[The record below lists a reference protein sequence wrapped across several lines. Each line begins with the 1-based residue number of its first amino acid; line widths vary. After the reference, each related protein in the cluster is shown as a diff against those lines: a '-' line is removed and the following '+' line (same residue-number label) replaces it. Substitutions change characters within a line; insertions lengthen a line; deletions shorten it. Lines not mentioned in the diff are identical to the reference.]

1 MCYDLRA
8 MTESYDPQNEAEFDA
23 FAGSYA
29 DMHAKSVAASGEDP
43 EYFSIYKQ
51 KVLERVLGSAP
62 GPVLDFGCG
71 IGNLTHLLVRSFPEV
86 HGFDPSKKSVD
97 LARTRASAA
106 TFYDDKE
113 SLPKDHYGAIVLANV
128 LHHVPRSARAG
139 LVKELSRL
147 LAKNG
152 KIVIFEHNPLN
163 PVTVKAVKDCPFDEG
178 VELLYPWEV
187 TGLLDDAGLLAR
199 KLDYIV
205 FFPRILAKLRPLEPH
220 LRGLPLGAQV
230 CAWAERP

>member
-1 MCYDLRA
+1 MG
-8 MTESYDPQNEAEFDA
+8 ESYDPQNEAEFDA

-29 DMHAKSVAASGEDP
+29 DMHAKSVKASGEDP
-43 EYFSIYKQ
+43 EYFAIYKQ
-51 KVLERVLGSAP
+51 KVLERVLGAAP

-71 IGNLTHLLVRSFPEV
+71 IGNLTHLLVRSFTEV

-97 LARTRASAA
+97 VARTRAPEA
-106 TFYDDKE
+106 TFYDDKAA
-113 SLPKDHYGAIVLANV
+113 LPKATFGAVVLANV
-128 LHHVPRSARAG
+128 LHHVPRAARAA
-139 LVKELSRL
+139 LVKELGAL
-147 LAKNG
+147 LTKGG

-163 PVTVKAVKDCPFDEG
+163 PVTVKAVRDCPFDEG

-187 TGLLDDAGLLAR
+187 ERLLDGAGLTGR

-205 FFPRILAKLRPLEPH
+205 FFPRVLAKLRPLEPH

-230 CAWAERP
+230 CAWAERG